1 MKVCHVVTAARVTNV
16 FLLLLVLLLVLLLT
30 GLRKS
35 DDADVDATSNLIIVA
50 NPEKRRPYRSPKC
63 KSHKPVAKR
72 RLRKERLTLSFP
84 MLLDASTLTPKGF
97 TSLRRLCASPVANKL
112 FSRAIMMSLVLASC
126 FGVFHMPSY
135 RRVLLNHNSRDANE
149 VPWRVEKSSVA
160 VVW

>member
-1 MKVCHVVTAARVTNV
+1 
-16 FLLLLVLLLVLLLT
+16 
-30 GLRKS
+30 
-35 DDADVDATSNLIIVA
+35 
-50 NPEKRRPYRSPKC
+50 
-63 KSHKPVAKR
+63 
-72 RLRKERLTLSFP
+72 

-135 RRVLLNHNSRDANE
+135 RRVMLNHKSRDANE

-160 VVW
+160 VVWWISLQKCPFRPGILHYHSRAGWTQLVAVVGGEPHVCFGPQGFRKREE